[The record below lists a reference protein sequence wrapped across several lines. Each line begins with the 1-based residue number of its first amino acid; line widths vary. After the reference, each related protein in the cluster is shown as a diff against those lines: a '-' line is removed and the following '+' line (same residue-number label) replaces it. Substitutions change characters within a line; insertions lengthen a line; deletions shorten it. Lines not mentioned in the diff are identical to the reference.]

1 MSRNY
6 APTDFT
12 RALDRNAADLL
23 AYLERR
29 VGAEDAADALAEVMV
44 AAWRHADALPV
55 DAEQS
60 RMWLFG
66 IARNV
71 LANMA
76 RSERRRWRL
85 TERLRATLSNAR
97 AGAVPADEGLDVRDA
112 IARLSPEQAE
122 LVRLIHWEGF
132 TIAAAGEILG
142 VPASTA
148 RTRYERA
155 RAELREALA
164 ARPNDHTLTTNPI
177 TRH

>member
-1 MSRNY
+1 LVSRND

-12 RALDRNAADLL
+12 RTLDDNAADLL

-29 VGAEDAADALAEVMV
+29 VGAEDAADALAEVML
-44 AAWRHADALPV
+44 AAWRRADALPG
-55 DAEQS
+55 DPEQS

-71 LANMA
+71 LANVT
-76 RSERRRWRL
+76 RGERRRWRL
-85 TERLRATLSNAR
+85 TERLRATLRTAR
-97 AGAVPADEGLDVRDA
+97 SGAAPADEGLAVRDA
-112 IARLSPEQAE
+112 IARLAPEQAE

-155 RAELREALA
+155 RAELREALT
-164 ARPNDHTLTTNPI
+164 ARSK
-177 TRH
+177 